1 MILPE
6 RDGLLVFEQV
16 AVDVNE
22 TDDTVEI
29 CVQIDN
35 IMGTVETPFQV
46 NITLAG
52 DIAGETNC
60 SIE

>member
-1 MILPE
+1 MIPPE

-16 AVDVNE
+16 AVYVNE

-29 CVQIDN
+29 CVQIDA

-46 NITLAG
+46 NITLTS
-52 DIAGETNC
+52 DIAGKTNC
-60 SIE
+60 SVE